1 MSRSKFDP
9 MPVQS
14 KDFTTSK
21 AQLDCLAADIGI
33 IGHKNEAFSVS
44 YLIVDS
50 KSKQPI
56 ENINWNVTNLCFRHF

>member
-1 MSRSKFDP
+1 

-14 KDFTTSK
+14 KEFITSK

-56 ENINWNVTNLCFRHF
+56 ENINWNVTNLYFRIYCDLNRD